1 MEKDEQRDVGKKELE
16 EDDKRRN
23 SNLSLRS
30 YLSPQVLS
38 HSLPLTGATWS

>member
-1 MEKDEQRDVGKKELE
+1 MERNEQRDVRKKELE

-30 YLSPQVLS
+30 YLSAQVLS
-38 HSLPLTGATWS
+38 HSLPLTGSTWS